1 MTALSQ
7 ENLWNMYDEIENTFE
22 DKTIETSS
30 KNEEE
35 TRCIKCNFIC
45 DFKRRWI

>member
-1 MTALSQ
+1 MNTASQ

-22 DKTIETSS
+22 NDTVESIP

-35 TRCIKCNFIC
+35 TRCIKCNFLC
-45 DFKRRWI
+45 DF